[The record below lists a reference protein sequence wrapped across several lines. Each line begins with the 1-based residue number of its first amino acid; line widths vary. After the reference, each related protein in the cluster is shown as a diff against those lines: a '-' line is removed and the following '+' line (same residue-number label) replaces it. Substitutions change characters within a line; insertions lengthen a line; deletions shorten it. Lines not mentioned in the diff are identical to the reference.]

1 MCSPATVSKGR
12 NNVDSAIVTVVTV
25 LSNPNV
31 TGVLKCM
38 LLV

>member
-12 NNVDSAIVTVVTV
+12 NNTDIAIVIVVAM
-25 LSNPNV
+25 LSDPNV
-31 TGVLKCM
+31 IGVLKCM